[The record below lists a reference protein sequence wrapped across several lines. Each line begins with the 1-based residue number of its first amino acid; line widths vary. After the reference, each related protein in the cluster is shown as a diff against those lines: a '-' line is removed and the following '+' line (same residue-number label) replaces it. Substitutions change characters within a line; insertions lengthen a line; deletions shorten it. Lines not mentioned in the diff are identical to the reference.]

1 MAFIKRQAPDDLT
14 ITQDKRENE
23 RDFQGLLLE
32 LNSPDATVRRWAVR
46 DLTQLSESSP
56 FLVTRLGLE
65 DNVSVRAGIL
75 NALAHLGDDVA
86 IAGLVS
92 CLRSEDAALRNEAI
106 DVLKEVPDK
115 VEPIINNLLTDS
127 DSDVRIFA
135 VNILESLRHQSVEQW
150 LIQVIEKDEHIN
162 VCATALDLLTEV
174 GTELSIPA
182 IKQLKARFGDEPYI
196 CFSADLALKRI
207 IEGG

>member
-1 MAFIKRQAPDDLT
+1 MAFVKKQAPDDLT

-23 RDFQGLLLE
+23 RDFQGLVLE
-32 LNSPDATVRRWAVR
+32 LNSPDTTVRRWAVR
-46 DLTQLSESSP
+46 DLMQIPESSP

-65 DNVSVRAGIL
+65 ENISVRAGIL
-75 NALAHLGDDVA
+75 NALAHLGDSAA

-135 VNILESLRHQSVEQW
+135 VNILESLRHHSVEQW
-150 LIQVIEKDEHIN
+150 LIEVIENDPHIN

-174 GTELSIPA
+174 GTEKSIPA
-182 IKQLKARFGDEPYI
+182 LTQLKARFENEPYI
-196 CFSADLALKRI
+196 CFSTDLALKRI